1 MKTIKKY
8 FFRDIPSTI
17 GTVISLGI
25 LLFMIIGPFATK
37 YDPLTVDMG
46 AKLVKPGRDVYKRQV
61 LVEGTK
67 EEIEDRVRQ
76 IIEEN
81 GKTGFI
87 LGADCTIPTEIEY
100 WRVRA
105 AAEAARK

>member
-1 MKTIKKY
+1 MNWGIYEAPFSLEEGKKL
-8 FFRDIPSTI
+8 FP
-17 GTVISLGI
+17 GTAI
-25 LLFMIIGPFATK
+25 
-37 YDPLTVDMG
+37 MG
-46 AKLVKPGRDVYKRQV
+46 GLANRSGV